1 LAPPPLPAPQP
12 VAPPPAEIQPSQTQA
27 ELPAA
32 AVDTRKETEAVVARL
47 QAELSAAVDA
57 KAQAE
62 LARTRAEKA
71 AQEAKSDAE
80 VARKKLDVARNDTA
94 AASNEIDRLRASGGQ
109 PVSYAKITLI
119 WVSITGALLF
129 FVWAFSKIL
138 ASYRRMAKAR
148 KVHVGE
154 VMDPPPAGWQA
165 PTEAKLDEDDLVKR
179 MAHTLGVEDP
189 AVPLSEEEALMYERR
204 RRYVANDHSEPQS
217 VASDDAVQVIHLPDR
232 SSPVPSGH
240 DHDTSKSIVPATGNG
255 QEVEPPQTL
264 QATQAK

>member
-1 LAPPPLPAPQP
+1 LAPPPLPAP
-12 VAPPPAEIQPSQTQA
+12 PAESQPSQTPA

-32 AVDTRKETEAVVARL
+32 TIDTGKETEAVVARL

-80 VARKKLDVARNDTA
+80 VARKKLETARNDAA
-94 AASNEIDRLRASGGQ
+94 AASNEVDRLRANGGP

-119 WVSITGALLF
+119 WISITGALLCL
-129 FVWAFSKIL
+129 VWAFSKIL
-138 ASYRRMAKAR
+138 ASYRRRAKAR

-154 VMDPPPAGWQA
+154 VMDPPPAGWQEPTQA

-204 RRYVANDHSEPQS
+204 RRYVDNEHSEPQS

-232 SSPVPSGH
+232 SSPIPNGH
-240 DHDTSKSIVPATGNG
+240 DHDTSKSIVPATGNRE
-255 QEVEPPQTL
+255 EVEPPQAA